1 MSATHGPNCTSV
13 ASAKLDLAFELGWTS
28 WNLAFST
35 GMAQKPRL
43 RTIPARDLN
52 GLQSEIRRA
61 KQRFDLADDAPVVS
75 CYEAGRDGFWLHRYL
90 DQNAIANSVVDA
102 SSIEVNRRARRAKS
116 DRLDVAKLLT
126 MLIRYHGGEHK
137 LWSVVRVPS
146 PDDEDRRQ
154 PHRELM
160 AVKEERTE
168 HSNRIKGLLANL
180 GLDVVVDDELPTRLG
195 QLRQWDGTPVPAEL
209 TARILREWERF
220 LLVDRQARELE
231 NAQWQ
236 AFGNNET
243 ADVEKLRLLLDLKAI
258 GPMSATLFVREFFGW
273 RQIKNRRELAS
284 LAGLTPTPYASG
296 ESQREQGISKAGNR
310 RLRGMAVEIAWSWLR
325 WQPESALSLWYQRR
339 FGSGNARLR
348 KVGIVALARK
358 LLIALWRYLEEGE
371 IPEGAKISPWE
382 KKVKKRTPAK
392 SAAVGATRA

>member
-1 MSATHGPNCTSV
+1 
-13 ASAKLDLAFELGWTS
+13 
-28 WNLAFST
+28 
-35 GMAQKPRL
+35 
-43 RTIPARDLN
+43 
-52 GLQSEIRRA
+52 
-61 KQRFDLADDAPVVS
+61 
-75 CYEAGRDGFWLHRYL
+75 
-90 DQNAIANSVVDA
+90 
-102 SSIEVNRRARRAKS
+102 
-116 DRLDVAKLLT
+116 

-146 PDDEDRRQ
+146 PDEEDRRQ

-180 GLDVVVDDELPTRLG
+180 GLDVVVDEELPKRLG
-195 QLRQWDGTPVPAEL
+195 LLRQWDETSVPAEL

-231 NAQWQ
+231 NAQRQ
-236 AFGNNET
+236 ALGNNET

-273 RQIKNRRELAS
+273 REIKNRRELAS

-296 ESQREQGISKAGNR
+296 DSQLEQGISKAGNR
-310 RLRGMAVEIAWSWLR
+310 RLRWMAVEIAWSWLR

-358 LLIALWRYLEEGE
+358 LFIALWRYLEQGE
-371 IPEGAKISPWE
+371 VPEGAEISPWE
-382 KKVKKRTPAK
+382 KKLKKRTSAR
-392 SAAVGATRA
+392 SAAVGAATP